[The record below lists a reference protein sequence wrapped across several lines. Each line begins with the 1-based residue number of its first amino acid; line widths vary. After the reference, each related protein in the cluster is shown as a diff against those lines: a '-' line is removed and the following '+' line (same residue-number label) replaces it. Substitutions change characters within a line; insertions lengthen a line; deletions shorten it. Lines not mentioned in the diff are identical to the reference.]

1 MYIDTHAHLYYS
13 DLKSQL
19 NDVIVRAG
27 DAGVEQ
33 IFCVGTD
40 LKSSRESIAIAEKY
54 SNVFASAGVHPHDAK
69 DASSDFT
76 EELRKLAEHEKVM
89 AIGEMGLDFYRNI
102 SPPEVQR
109 TVFRQQLELAEELDL
124 PAVIHNRDADDAL
137 LTILEEITPK
147 RGVVHCFSSDLETA
161 KEILNLG
168 LKISFTGTITFGKNN
183 SDSVLKY
190 INLDDFMLETDCPF
204 LAPVPN
210 RGKLNEPANVPHIA
224 RRVAEIKGL
233 SVEEVAEQTT
243 RNAQTFFSLPT

>member
-1 MYIDTHAHLYYS
+1 MLVDTHAHLYYS
-13 DLKSQL
+13 DLNSQL
-19 NDVIVRAG
+19 NDVIARA
-27 DAGVEQ
+27 AEVEVEQ
-33 IFCVGTD
+33 IVCVGTD
-40 LKSSRESIAIAEKY
+40 YESSVESIAIAEKY
-54 SNVFASAGVHPHDAK
+54 PNVFATVGVHPHDAK
-69 DASSDFT
+69 DTTVDFI
-76 EELRKLAEHEKVM
+76 EKLRNLTKHDKVV

-109 TVFRQQLELAEELDL
+109 TVFLKQLELTEELDL

-137 LTILEEITPK
+137 MTILEEITPE

-168 LKISFTGTITFGKNN
+168 VKISFTGTVTFGKNN
-183 SDSVLKY
+183 SESVLKY
-190 INLDDFMLETDCPF
+190 INLEDFMLETDCPF

-210 RGKLNEPANVPHIA
+210 RGKLNEPANVLHIA